1 MTVTVFGENET
12 FLQKVY
18 KYKDAFD
25 FSDKS
30 SKKPLSKVNFKKYI
44 KNKKIILI
52 KIKSSNHFHMV

>member
-44 KNKKIILI
+44 KNEKIILI
-52 KIKSSNHFHMV
+52 KI